1 MLELGRRLRR
11 LRQEKSQVFEPRCL
25 LEEETMSRPI
35 PYSYPLNF
43 DKNRA
48 IELAS
53 LIDAAYQ
60 QLVDFR
66 NHVAW
71 TVPGPRNVKPQHYQI
86 VPSDGLPASK
96 TYQIEAE
103 FYSIENWGLPGP
115 SAKSA
120 VPFGFVATAGT
131 DAYVVIRG
139 TETPLEWLDDAT
151 VEHVSFAPDAA
162 APGKTWGVTTKGFD
176 GLYSQ
181 IIPGIIAA
189 LQKLKHANDLSSLFV
204 TGHSLG
210 AALAHLVAAGIKIHL
225 GLNPISYTF
234 SGPRTGDL
242 AFAQAFLA
250 SGLQTW
256 RIINTEDIV
265 PAVPISSNQ
274 LGRTTATS
282 IFLNTLIHGLPAGF
296 SHIGY
301 PIAVTFDRNRVD
313 DNHNLDNLWATL

>member
-25 LEEETMSRPI
+25 LEEEIMSRPI

-66 NHVAW
+66 KHVAW

-86 VPSDGLPASK
+86 VPSDGLPAPK

-162 APGKTWGVTTKGFD
+162 APGKTWGVTTVRLFRG
-176 GLYSQ
+176 
-181 IIPGIIAA
+181 
-189 LQKLKHANDLSSLFV
+189 SSRPFK
-204 TGHSLG
+204 S
-210 AALAHLVAAGIKIHL
+210 
-225 GLNPISYTF
+225 
-234 SGPRTGDL
+234 
-242 AFAQAFLA
+242 
-250 SGLQTW
+250 
-256 RIINTEDIV
+256 
-265 PAVPISSNQ
+265 
-274 LGRTTATS
+274 
-282 IFLNTLIHGLPAGF
+282 
-296 SHIGY
+296 
-301 PIAVTFDRNRVD
+301 
-313 DNHNLDNLWATL
+313 

>member
-1 MLELGRRLRR
+1 MH
-11 LRQEKSQVFEPRCL
+11 KP
-25 LEEETMSRPI
+25 M
-35 PYSYPLNF
+35 PYSYPVNF

-53 LIDAAYQ
+53 LVDAAYQ

-66 NHVAW
+66 NHITW
-71 TVPGPRNVKPQHYQI
+71 TVPGPRDVKPQHYQI
-86 VPSDGLPASK
+86 VSPGGLPASK

-103 FYSIENWGLPGP
+103 FYSIENWGLPGGLG
-115 SAKSA
+115 KSA

-139 TETPLEWLDDAT
+139 TQTPLEWLDDAT
-151 VEHVSFAPDAA
+151 VEHVPFVPDAA

-181 IIPGIIAA
+181 IIPEVIAA
-189 LQKLKHANDLSSLFV
+189 LQKLKNANNLSSLFV

-210 AALAHLVAAGIKIHL
+210 AALAHLVAAGIKAHL

-301 PIAVTFDRNRVD
+301 PIAVTFDQSRVD

>member
-1 MLELGRRLRR
+1 M
-11 LRQEKSQVFEPRCL
+11 QEPL
-25 LEEETMSRPI
+25 
-35 PYSYPLNF
+35 PYSYPVNF

-48 IELAS
+48 IELAA

-60 QLVDFR
+60 QFVDFQ
-66 NHVAW
+66 NHITW
-71 TVPGPRNVKPQHYQI
+71 TVPGPRIVKAQQHQI
-86 VPSDGLPASK
+86 MPPRGLPAPK

-103 FYSIENWGLPGP
+103 FYSVENWGVPDVLP
-115 SAKSA
+115 KSA
-120 VPFGFVATAGT
+120 VPFGFVATAGS
-131 DAYVVIRG
+131 DAFVVVRG

-151 VEHVSFAPDAA
+151 VKHVPFVPDAA
-162 APGKTWGVTTKGFD
+162 APGRTWGTTTKGFY
-176 GLYSQ
+176 GLYDQ
-181 IIPGIIAA
+181 MIPAIIAA
-189 LQKLKHANDLSSLFV
+189 LQKLHNTSSISSLFV

-210 AALAHLVAAGIKIHL
+210 AALAHLVAAGIKINL

-256 RIINTEDIV
+256 RIVNTEDIV
-265 PAVPISSNQ
+265 PVVPISSNQ

-301 PIAVTFDRNRVD
+301 PIAVTFDQNRVD